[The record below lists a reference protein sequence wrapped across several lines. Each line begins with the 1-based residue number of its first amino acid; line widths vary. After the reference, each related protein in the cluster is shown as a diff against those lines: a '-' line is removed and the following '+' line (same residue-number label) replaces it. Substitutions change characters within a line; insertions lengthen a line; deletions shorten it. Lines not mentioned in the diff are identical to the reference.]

1 MPVTTSDPMVKA
13 TAYVKPDQSMLIALG
28 NFGSNKTTVTLTLFK
43 PGSDSSGGGGI
54 LSARAIE
61 AYQPARTFKLEFEA
75 GVGAGASAVS
85 VGIPVQA
92 KGGWLLERS
101 T

>member
-1 MPVTTSDPMVKA
+1 VPVTTSDPMVKA

-28 NFGSNKTTVTLTLFK
+28 NFGSNKTTVTLTFK
-43 PGSDSSGGGGI
+43 PGSDSSGGRGI